1 MNKLLAS
8 LGLHRRELRAW
19 ALYDWANSALAAT
32 VVTAVYPTY
41 YYAVAGKDLPD
52 GVATQRFAVATTLG
66 LALIAVMAPILGAI
80 ADVRGAR
87 KRFLGVF
94 LGIGVLS
101 TSALYSV
108 GTGDWLLGAILFALA
123 NIGASGTLVFYDSLL
138 PHVAAPGEMDRVSTS
153 GYALGYLGGGLLL
166 ALNLAWIRFPA
177 AFGLPAGEGLTD
189 AQATLPAR
197 LAFVSVAVWWVLF
210 SIPLFRIVREPRPL
224 ATRAGTSTLDSA
236 WSSLRASFTELRRYR
251 HAAWML
257 GAFLLYNDGILTI
270 VRMATI
276 YGTEIGLDRGTMIG
290 VILLVNFVGVPFS
303 FLFGALA
310 GRIGAKRSIYIALVA
325 FVGVSLLGYRLSSA
339 REFVILGVLVGMF
352 LGGTQGLSRS
362 LFASMIPKQR
372 STEFF
377 AFFAVI
383 EKFAGILGP
392 ALFAVMIT
400 LTGSSRSAVL
410 AIAAFFLLGGIL
422 LAFVDVDAGRRAAR
436 LSEAPPAESPEAA

>member
-1 MNKLLAS
+1 MLAS

-19 ALYDWANSALAAT
+19 AMYDWANSALAAT

-41 YYAVAGKDLPD
+41 YYAVAGKGLPD
-52 GVATQRFAVATTLG
+52 GIATQRFAVATTIS
-66 LALIAVMAPILGAI
+66 LALVAVMAPILGAI

-94 LGIGVLS
+94 LGLGVLS
-101 TSALYSV
+101 TAALYFV
-108 GTGDWLLGAILFALA
+108 GTGDWLLGAILFGLA

-138 PHVAAPGEMDRVSTS
+138 PHVASPSEMDRVSTS

-166 ALNLAWIRFPA
+166 ALNLAWIRAPA
-177 AFGLPAGEGLTD
+177 AFGLPEGEGLTD

-197 LAFVSVAVWWVLF
+197 LAFVSVAVWWLLF
-210 SIPLFRIVREPRPL
+210 SIPLFRIVKEPRSLL
-224 ATRAGTSTLDSA
+224 ATQSGAQTLASA
-236 WSSLRASFTELRRYR
+236 WSSLRTSFAELRRYR

-290 VILLVNFVGVPFS
+290 VILLVNFVGVPSS

-362 LFASMIPKQR
+362 LFASLIPKQR

>member
-1 MNKLLAS
+1 
-8 LGLHRRELRAW
+8 LHRRELRAW

-32 VVTAVYPTY
+32 VVTAVYPAY
-41 YYAVAGKDLPD
+41 YYAVAGEGLPD
-52 GVATQRFAVATTLG
+52 GVATQRFAVATTISLT
-66 LALIAVMAPILGAI
+66 LVAVMAPILGAI

-87 KRFLGVF
+87 KRLLRVF

-101 TSALYSV
+101 TSALYFV
-108 GTGDWLLGAILFALA
+108 GSGDWLLGAILFALA

-138 PHVAAPGEMDRVSTS
+138 PHVAAPSEMDRVSTS

-177 AFGLPAGEGLTD
+177 AFGLPAGDGLTD

-197 LAFVSVAVWWVLF
+197 LAFVSVAVWWLLF
-210 SIPLFRIVREPRPL
+210 SIPLFRVVKEPRPL
-224 ATRAGTSTLDSA
+224 ATAAGTPTLASA
-236 WSSLRASFTELRRYR
+236 WSSLRASFKELRRYR
-251 HAAWML
+251 NAALML
-257 GAFLLYNDGILTI
+257 AAFLLYNDGILTI

-276 YGTEIGLDRGTMIG
+276 YGTEMGLDRGTMIA

-310 GRIGAKRSIYIALVA
+310 GRIGAKRSLYIALVA
-325 FVGVSLLGYRLSSA
+325 FVGVSLLGYWLSSA

-392 ALFAVMIT
+392 ALFV
-400 LTGSSRSAVL
+400 LTSSRNAVL
-410 AIAAFFLLGGIL
+410 AIAAFFVLGGVL